1 MNFEDTDNLGFTW
14 EDFFN
19 ELNEE
24 KEIDKKSE
32 NEIKEMIKE
41 ILINKDTLKLS
52 LINLKK
58 YFVDIENNI
67 LNPNRKIRNDIE
79 KEIDALEDE
88 HNQNEVETVSLIG
101 DYSNG
106 LMTKEELNEK
116 LKKIKE
122 REIYIKSK
130 LNEIRRAKEETD
142 KIIENTN
149 APKVLC
155 AITKIEMLFE
165 LPKELSKK
173 DYKELYEIN
182 QHFLTRFNMTL
193 KDYYESLLV
202 FSKKYED
209 INFQEELKKI
219 VMVYLWR
226 TF

>member
-1 MNFEDTDNLGFTW
+1 
-14 EDFFN
+14 
-19 ELNEE
+19 
-24 KEIDKKSE
+24 
-32 NEIKEMIKE
+32 
-41 ILINKDTLKLS
+41 
-52 LINLKK
+52 
-58 YFVDIENNI
+58 
-67 LNPNRKIRNDIE
+67 
-79 KEIDALEDE
+79 
-88 HNQNEVETVSLIG
+88 
-101 DYSNG
+101 
-106 LMTKEELNEK
+106 MTKEELNEK

-219 VMVYLWR
+219 VMVYL
-226 TF
+226 

>member
-1 MNFEDTDNLGFTW
+1 MNFEDTDNLEFTW
-14 EDFFN
+14 EDLFN
-19 ELNEE
+19 ELNEK

-58 YFVDIENNI
+58 YFIDIENNI
-67 LNPNRKIRNDIE
+67 LNPNRKIRNYIE

-106 LMTKEELNEK
+106 LMIKEELNEK

-130 LNEIRRAKEETD
+130 LNEIRRTKEETD

-155 AITKIEMLFE
+155 AKAKIEMLFD

-173 DYKELYEIN
+173 DCVELDEIN
-182 QHFLTRFNMTL
+182 QYFLTRFNMTL

-219 VMVYLWR
+219 VMVYL
-226 TF
+226 

>member
-14 EDFFN
+14 EDLFN
-19 ELNEE
+19 ELNEK
-24 KEIDKKSE
+24 KEIDKKSG

-41 ILINKDTLKLS
+41 ILRNKDTLKLS

-58 YFVDIENNI
+58 YFIDIENNI
-67 LNPNRKIRNDIE
+67 LNPNRKIRNYIE

-106 LMTKEELNEK
+106 LMIKEELNEK

-155 AITKIEMLFE
+155 AITKIKMLFE
-165 LPKELSKK
+165 LPKVLRKK
-173 DYKELYEIN
+173 DCVELYEIN

-219 VMVYLWR
+219 VMVYL
-226 TF
+226 

>member
-14 EDFFN
+14 EDLFN
-19 ELNEE
+19 ELNEK
-24 KEIDKKSE
+24 KEIDKKSG

-58 YFVDIENNI
+58 YFIDIENNI

-79 KEIDALEDE
+79 KEIDTLEDE

-106 LMTKEELNEK
+106 LMIKEELNEK

-219 VMVYLWR
+219 VMVYL
-226 TF
+226 

>member
-14 EDFFN
+14 EDLFN
-19 ELNEE
+19 ELNEK
-24 KEIDKKSE
+24 KEIDKKSG

-41 ILINKDTLKLS
+41 ILRNKDTLKLS

-67 LNPNRKIRNDIE
+67 LNPNRKIRNYIE

-106 LMTKEELNEK
+106 LMIKEELNEK

-155 AITKIEMLFE
+155 AITKIKMLFE
-165 LPKELSKK
+165 LPKVLRKK
-173 DYKELYEIN
+173 DCVELYEIN

-219 VMVYLWR
+219 VMVYL
-226 TF
+226 

>member
-14 EDFFN
+14 EDLFN
-19 ELNEE
+19 ELNEK

-58 YFVDIENNI
+58 YFIDIENNI
-67 LNPNRKIRNDIE
+67 LNPNRKIRNYIE

-106 LMTKEELNEK
+106 LMIKEELNEK

-155 AITKIEMLFE
+155 AKAKIEMLFE
-165 LPKELSKK
+165 LPKKLSKK
-173 DYKELYEIN
+173 DCVELDEIN
-182 QHFLTRFNMTL
+182 QYFLTRFNMTL

-219 VMVYLWR
+219 VMVYL
-226 TF
+226 

>member
-219 VMVYLWR
+219 VMVYL
-226 TF
+226 

>member
-14 EDFFN
+14 EDLFN
-19 ELNEE
+19 ELNEK
-24 KEIDKKSE
+24 KEIDKKSG

-58 YFVDIENNI
+58 YFIDIENNI
-67 LNPNRKIRNDIE
+67 LNPNRKIRNYIE

-106 LMTKEELNEK
+106 LMIKEELNEK

-155 AITKIEMLFE
+155 AITKIKMLFE
-165 LPKELSKK
+165 LPKVLRKK
-173 DYKELYEIN
+173 DCVELYEIN

-219 VMVYLWR
+219 VMVYL
-226 TF
+226 

>member
-1 MNFEDTDNLGFTW
+1 MIFEDTDDLGFTW
-14 EDFFN
+14 EDLFN
-19 ELNEE
+19 ELNEK

-32 NEIKEMIKE
+32 NEIKAMIKE
-41 ILINKDTLKLS
+41 ILRNKDTLKLS

-58 YFVDIENNI
+58 YFIDIENNI
-67 LNPNRKIRNDIE
+67 LNPNRKIRNYIE

-88 HNQNEVETVSLIG
+88 HNQNEVETLSLTG

-130 LNEIRRAKEETD
+130 LNEIRRVKEETD

-155 AITKIEMLFE
+155 AIAKIEMLFE

-173 DYKELYEIN
+173 DCVELDEIN
-182 QHFLTRFNMTL
+182 QYFLTRFNMTL

-219 VMVYLWR
+219 VMVYL
-226 TF
+226 

>member
-14 EDFFN
+14 EDLFN
-19 ELNEE
+19 ELNEK
-24 KEIDKKSE
+24 KEIDKKSG

-58 YFVDIENNI
+58 YFIDIENNI

-79 KEIDALEDE
+79 KEIDTLEDE

-106 LMTKEELNEK
+106 LMIKEELNEK

-155 AITKIEMLFE
+155 AITKIKMLFE
-165 LPKELSKK
+165 LPKVLRKK
-173 DYKELYEIN
+173 DCVELYEIN

-219 VMVYLWR
+219 VMVYL
-226 TF
+226 

>member
-14 EDFFN
+14 KDLFN
-19 ELNEE
+19 ELNEK

-41 ILINKDTLKLS
+41 ILRNKDTLKLS

-67 LNPNRKIRNDIE
+67 LNPNRKIRNYIE

-106 LMTKEELNEK
+106 LMIKEELNEK

-155 AITKIEMLFE
+155 AITKIKMLFE
-165 LPKELSKK
+165 LPKVLRKK
-173 DYKELYEIN
+173 DCVELYEIN

-209 INFQEELKKI
+209 INFQ
-219 VMVYLWR
+219 
-226 TF
+226 

>member
-14 EDFFN
+14 EDLFN
-19 ELNEE
+19 ELNEK
-24 KEIDKKSE
+24 KEIDKKSG

-58 YFVDIENNI
+58 YFIDIENNI
-67 LNPNRKIRNDIE
+67 LNPNRKIRNYIE

-106 LMTKEELNEK
+106 LIIKEELNEK

-219 VMVYLWR
+219 VMVYL
-226 TF
+226 

>member
-14 EDFFN
+14 EDLFN

-41 ILINKDTLKLS
+41 ILRNKDTLKLS

-219 VMVYLWR
+219 VMVYL
-226 TF
+226 

>member
-14 EDFFN
+14 EDLFN
-19 ELNEE
+19 ELNEK
-24 KEIDKKSE
+24 KEIDKKSG

-41 ILINKDTLKLS
+41 ILRNKDTLKLS

-106 LMTKEELNEK
+106 LMIKEELNEK

-219 VMVYLWR
+219 VMVYL
-226 TF
+226 

>member
-14 EDFFN
+14 EDLFN
-19 ELNEE
+19 ELNEK

-41 ILINKDTLKLS
+41 ILRNKDTLKLS

-58 YFVDIENNI
+58 YFIDIENNI

-79 KEIDALEDE
+79 KEIDTLEDE

-130 LNEIRRAKEETD
+130 LNEIRRTKEETD

-155 AITKIEMLFE
+155 AIAKIEMLFE

-173 DYKELYEIN
+173 DCVELDEIN

-219 VMVYLWR
+219 VMVYL
-226 TF
+226 

>member
-14 EDFFN
+14 EDLFN
-19 ELNEE
+19 ELNEK

-67 LNPNRKIRNDIE
+67 LNPNRKIRNYIE

-106 LMTKEELNEK
+106 LMIKEELNEK

-155 AITKIEMLFE
+155 AIVKIEMLFE
-165 LPKELSKK
+165 LPKVLRKK
-173 DYKELYEIN
+173 DCVELYEIN
-182 QHFLTRFNMTL
+182 QRFLTRFNMTL

-219 VMVYLWR
+219 VMVYL
-226 TF
+226 